1 MSFTDQDYRV
11 LKTRYEAV
19 VHGHV
24 FAFFKELT
32 PSQQEIFYSQL
43 ASIQVEQVS
52 RIAQDILTMG
62 HDNKVTQDPAKTW
75 RDLGLQLIGQ
85 NRVAAILMTGG
96 QGTRLCSSPPK
107 GCYYISLPSH
117 KCLFQ
122 LHADRILRLQ
132 TLSKQK
138 KIRATNN
145 YFGLD
150 KSNFLYFQQG
160 AIPCFTLKGILMFE
174 QKDKM
179 AITPDGNGGL
189 YDALYKQGIITSLK
203 QRVTKPV
210 FVEHCVFR
218 QTDCSINVVPKSHP
232 EEPVG
237 VGVVEFSEISEFS
250 AHQSTDTTS
259 SSSSSIGDE
268 VSSLVFG
275 SSNIVSHLFSTG
287 FLESA
292 SIFADQ
298 LEYHTF
304 SALHVNRSSEF
315 SLVKNGPGATRQD
328 MFKLHAKHVEQ
339 AGRVVA
345 PQVKIELSP
354 LVSYFGEG
362 LAIFEGKIMAKSG
375 IIHALVD
382 ISTFC
387 L

>member
-1 MSFTDQDYRV
+1 MTSEPTHRSTCD
-11 LKTRYEAV
+11 
-19 VHGHV
+19 
-24 FAFFKELT
+24 FFE
-32 PSQQEIFYSQL
+32 
-43 ASIQVEQVS
+43 
-52 RIAQDILTMG
+52 
-62 HDNKVTQDPAKTW
+62 
-75 RDLGLQLIGQ
+75 
-85 NRVAAILMTGG
+85 
-96 QGTRLCSSPPK
+96 
-107 GCYYISLPSH
+107 
-117 KCLFQ
+117 
-122 LHADRILRLQ
+122 
-132 TLSKQK
+132 
-138 KIRATNN
+138 TNN

-189 YDALYKQGIITSLK
+189 YDALYKQ
-203 QRVTKPV
+203 
-210 FVEHCVFR
+210 
-218 QTDCSINVVPKSHP
+218 
-232 EEPVG
+232 
-237 VGVVEFSEISEFS
+237 EFSEISEFS

-315 SLVKNGPGATRQD
+315 SLVKNGPARQD